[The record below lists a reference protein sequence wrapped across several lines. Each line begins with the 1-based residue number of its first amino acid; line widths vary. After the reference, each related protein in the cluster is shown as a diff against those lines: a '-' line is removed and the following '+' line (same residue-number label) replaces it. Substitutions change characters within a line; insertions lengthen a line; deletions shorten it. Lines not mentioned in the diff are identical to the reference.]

1 MCSFV
6 TPRDR
11 EKRYQS
17 MVVATWIAVDDVTCR
32 LQEVGSHALSA
43 LAAPMAQAVALTAPA
58 TLGLF
63 GVSFHEPFHA
73 DGGTTVHSGNRAQW
87 AAPGAV
93 TPQLDMVRQDRP
105 RARTSPDPSW
115 TISPGQAIL
124 NAKATASTADFPW
137 TGTDGVAVAACCHGD
152 TPGNTDKIS

>member
-93 TPQLDMVRQDRP
+93 TPQLDMVRQDSRTGQEVEQVVALPNRP
-105 RARTSPDPSW
+105 TLSLLFKPSACGFSSWAR
-115 TISPGQAIL
+115 L
-124 NAKATASTADFPW
+124 
-137 TGTDGVAVAACCHGD
+137 V
-152 TPGNTDKIS
+152 

>member
-6 TPRDR
+6 TRRDR

-73 DGGTTVHSGNRAQW
+73 DGGTTVHSRNRAQW

-93 TPQLDMVRQDRP
+93 TPQLDMVPTGQSNRTRSRTGRLWAIVHP
-105 RARTSPDPSW
+105 RSIGFVTSDAICRRDSADDCERT
-115 TISPGQAIL
+115 
-124 NAKATASTADFPW
+124 
-137 TGTDGVAVAACCHGD
+137 
-152 TPGNTDKIS
+152 